1 MQDRNDLIDEVLSYF
16 KDLPPIEEDM
26 DLDLFAEDINKLI
39 NKIKKL
45 KYGENK
51 GEYKVPTERA

>member
-16 KDLPPIEEDM
+16 KDLPTIEEDM
-26 DLDLFAEDINKLI
+26 NLDEFVGEMNNLI

-51 GEYKVPTERA
+51 REHKVPTERA